1 MNTGSKRA
9 PLLLDKGTPS
19 FTFLTNYDFKS
30 SILLLHVQVMFFM
43 VTMPFQCLV
52 LDDPVNQAWHK
63 MLDDSHNKKICNSIR
78 NITSYLCPSCQGSL
92 SCRYKGLMS
101 MSREKNRKCASILLQ
116 FKRALVVRRGSSYKN
131 IITQKSVRPHVV
143 LPTVYDKG

>member
-78 NITSYLCPSCQGSL
+78 LAQYNLL
-92 SCRYKGLMS
+92 FM
-101 MSREKNRKCASILLQ
+101 SILPRLIV
-116 FKRALVVRRGSSYKN
+116 L
-131 IITQKSVRPHVV
+131 SVQRPYVHV
-143 LPTVYDKG
+143 